1 MDIPKKLH
9 IKESDFRLIIG
20 SSTVDY
26 DPNKNKAN
34 KSKHGYAFDEAI
46 TIFERILLPIFPAP
60 PFVVKDSIDVNGELR
75 SNVMTI
81 DKQGKVIL
89 IALTMRPGETT
100 RIISMRRA
108 STQERELFA
117 KLVSQP

>member
-1 MDIPKKLH
+1 M
-9 IKESDFRLIIG
+9 
-20 SSTVDY
+20 
-26 DPNKNKAN
+26 
-34 KSKHGYAFDEAI
+34 
-46 TIFERILLPIFPAP
+46 
-60 PFVVKDSIDVNGELR
+60 VKDSIEVNGELR

-108 STQERELFA
+108 STQEREIFA
-117 KLVSQP
+117 KLLVITSRLRRLAETLAPQLLVMRGYFHPVLTSVT